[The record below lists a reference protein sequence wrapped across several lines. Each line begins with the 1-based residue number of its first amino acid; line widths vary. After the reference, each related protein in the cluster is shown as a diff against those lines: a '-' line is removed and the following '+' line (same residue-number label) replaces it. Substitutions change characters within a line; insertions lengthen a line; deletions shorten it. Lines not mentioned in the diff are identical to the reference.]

1 MKKTKNIY
9 SILLLILITV
19 GCSEETYELWID
31 NPSTQDLNI
40 SVNDSNYVIFG
51 FDMLVLELK
60 EGNYLFRGN
69 NENNSLNFSQVQTIN
84 SDGILNPTLQTYV
97 LWTDVYGTTELK
109 LRARTDTINGHKYK
123 HLKLERL
130 DGFFIPKKW
139 DYSLFEDWKK
149 QLNYHSISYIEK
161 SKIYRLKDFEKTWGF
176 QNETDDASLTLQK
189 INNKLQQLKKQLKTL
204 IDAK

>member
-1 MKKTKNIY
+1 M
-9 SILLLILITV
+9 LLILITV